1 MDDYSFLKRVVIEN
15 GFKNYELFN
24 NKIKKSLELENL
36 YLKIVNDV
44 FEYYKNNQSYDFSQN
59 LNENLDF
66 LKKFF
71 EDYEEYEK
79 CDEIVKI
86 QNKLKF

>member
-1 MDDYSFLKRVVIEN
+1 MDDYSFLKRVVIKN
-15 GFKNYELFN
+15 GFKSYELFN
-24 NKIKKSLELENL
+24 DKIKKSLELENL

-71 EDYEEYEK
+71 EDYEDYEK